1 MVKHR
6 GNKSWWY
13 VDYGETTYYGIYVT
27 IVRGFTM
34 LQITMVEIP

>member
-6 GNKSWWY
+6 GNKPRCY
-13 VDYGETTYYGIYVT
+13 VDYSKTAYYGIYFT
-27 IVRGFTM
+27 IVCGFTM